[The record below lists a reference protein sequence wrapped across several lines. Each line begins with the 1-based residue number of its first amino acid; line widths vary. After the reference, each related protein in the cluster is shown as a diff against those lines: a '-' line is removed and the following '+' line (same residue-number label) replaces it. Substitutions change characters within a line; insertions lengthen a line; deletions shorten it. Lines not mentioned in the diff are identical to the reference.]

1 MKRQVLTLQ
10 KYVLGEVSR
19 STQQQP
25 IVQISL
31 NVRLKCSLE
40 ILGIQAQPTHGPI
53 YDLKSQLFAV
63 MLEMIKASQ
72 VLSLIFT
79 PKRVKEKCP
88 KLLLIITTHA
98 IR

>member
-63 MLEMIKASQ
+63 MLEMIKASDDRKMG
-72 VLSLIFT
+72 VLAH
-79 PKRVKEKCP
+79 PP
-88 KLLLIITTHA
+88 QITKNLNK
-98 IR
+98 